1 MVNRSYFSLALM
13 VRSQSEAVNLPT
25 LFLAEGTAGAPM
37 QWACRRQ
44 KILYLFLAVT
54 RRFVD
59 SSRTITRGAV
69 VEIPDNWKTR
79 RSECVTHFFRG
90 TTLSD
95 IPDFGRHP
103 SRRVWHDSEC
113 LSDPFMR

>member
-25 LFLAEGTAGAPM
+25 VFLAEGTAGAPM
-37 QWACRRQ
+37 QWACRTQ
-44 KILYLFLAVT
+44 NFLHLFFAVT
-54 RRFVD
+54 RTFVD
-59 SSRTITRGAV
+59 SSRTITRGTV

-79 RSECVTHFFRG
+79 RSERVTHFFRG

-95 IPDFGRHP
+95 IPDFG
-103 SRRVWHDSEC
+103 WHS
-113 LSDPFMR
+113 S